1 VGATKRPAYR
11 VVAIDGRKPRDGRSL
26 EILGFYDPLT
36 DPATVKIEAERVRDW
51 IGKGAQPSDTVVRLL
66 RQIGLDA
73 KGVASEEAAKPRAR
87 KAPAKNAAR
96 PAAGRAKA
104 SRAESKATAEAQPT
118 PEAAAGDVPE
128 AVSQEEIAPEIGPE
142 ADTEAAPEAA
152 VAAPEAAADAA
163 SEAAVATPEAAA
175 DAASEGDSEAS
186 A

>member
-36 DPATVKIEAERVRDW
+36 DPATVKIEAERVRAW

-73 KGVASEEAAKPRAR
+73 KGVASEEAAKPRVR
-87 KAPAKNAAR
+87 KAPAKSAAR
-96 PAAGRAKA
+96 PAGARAKA
-104 SRAESKATAEAQPT
+104 SRAEPKATAEAQPT
-118 PEAAAGDVPE
+118 EAAAADAPE
-128 AVSQEEIAPEIGPE
+128 AVSQAESAAESAPGSAPETASE
-142 ADTEAAPEAA
+142 AGTDAAPDAAPEAA
-152 VAAPEAAADAA
+152 SD
-163 SEAAVATPEAAA
+163 
-175 DAASEGDSEAS
+175 GDSEAS